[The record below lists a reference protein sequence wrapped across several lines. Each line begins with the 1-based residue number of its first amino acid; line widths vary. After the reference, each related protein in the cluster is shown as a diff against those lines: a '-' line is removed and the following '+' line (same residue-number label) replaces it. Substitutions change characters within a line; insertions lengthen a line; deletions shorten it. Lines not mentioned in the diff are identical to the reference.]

1 VFAIDL
7 LGASHD
13 SLGSRS
19 LILCLVRHH
28 ASCHDHS
35 GVLAGSTCERT
46 SLDLDGWAGKYSH
59 DTDTN
64 GRTLFQIPAV
74 QAALS
79 HLLTKQDLK
88 RLTETYSVSAPVSL
102 IQDFL
107 IVPQCMPHC
116 CPCEHAMLVI
126 DLPRGVFR
134 VGFYKRE
141 SEKVTIQWF
150 SSEGEFQALPK
161 EIQDEFYYSHN
172 PK

>member
-1 VFAIDL
+1 MRLATIIAVFL
-7 LGASHD
+7 LG
-13 SLGSRS
+13 L
-19 LILCLVRHH
+19 H
-28 ASCHDHS
+28 AK
-35 GVLAGSTCERT
+35 GA

-59 DTDTN
+59 DTDAN
-64 GRTLFQIPAV
+64 GHTLFQVPAV
-74 QAALS
+74 QTALS
-79 HLLTKQDLK
+79 HLLTKQDLE

-102 IQDFL
+102 IQGFL

-126 DLPRGVFR
+126 DLRRGAFH
-134 VGFYKRE
+134 VGFYKHE
-141 SEKVTIQWF
+141 AKKVTIQWF